1 MVLFL
6 LELLIY
12 TENYSVFTE
21 MIFGLKPFKRIRIFI
36 PNKDSNNYYIKRP
49 TKISK
54 QLF

>member
-21 MIFGLKPFKRIRIFI
+21 MIFGLKPFKRIRI
-36 PNKDSNNYYIKRP
+36 YIYP
-49 TKISK
+49 IKI
-54 QLF
+54 LIIII